1 MLFGFVS
8 KWARIEPILLLCGFF
23 FFSSNFS
30 LGFATRKTTILNN
43 RERPAVG
50 MLREILYPCFAALL
64 LLLLVPIIPC
74 KAAKRNHHL
83 CTSSCGNIRNIS
95 YPFRLKD
102 DPHGCGKRDYELSCE
117 NNLTILYSYS
127 GKFRVEEINYEIFTI
142 RVVDNFSSLPLH
154 SPSFIKINLNFGS
167 VFRFQLQSGN
177 NTALN
182 FIDCEAPINSS
193 RYIDMAPCSKNTSS
207 SFSLYSNQTYSY
219 VVVGSMQLSDL
230 EDTCMIDLDVS
241 VSTRVQKMNNSSCS
255 DIHDSLLYGT
265 DLQWSSDCP
274 PCGEILVL

>member
-1 MLFGFVS
+1 
-8 KWARIEPILLLCGFF
+8 
-23 FFSSNFS
+23 
-30 LGFATRKTTILNN
+30 
-43 RERPAVG
+43 

-154 SPSFIKINLNFGS
+154 PPSYIKINLNFGS
-167 VFRFQLQSGN
+167 VFRFQLQSWN

-193 RYIDMAPCSKNTSS
+193 RYIDMAPCSKNTS

-241 VSTRVQKMNNSSCS
+241 VSTRLQKMNNSSCS
-255 DIHDSLLYGT
+255 GIHDSLLYGT